1 MQLLVAMV
9 QETGR
14 YPSRNAKSTSE
25 RTLAVWLQR
34 RREDARA
41 GRLAP
46 AFREG
51 LAVLPGW
58 EGKPRVEA
66 DEKRWH
72 QRLAALKAYRAAG
85 NDWPRHK
92 AVITGEELSSAF
104 GCTARASSSVATS
117 STPTKQLPWTPT
129 VRVGGLAGS
138 AVDLLRP
145 GSYSRL
151 PRRSQSAL
159 RASSSSHKGA
169 SFRLTRRRYRK

>member
-92 AVITGEELSSAF
+92 AVITGEEHELGVWLHSQRFKQRRDELDADK
-104 GCTARASSSVATS
+104 TAALDSDG
-117 STPTKQLPWTPT
+117 PGW
-129 VRVGGLAGS
+129 RVGRKRG
-138 AVDLLRP
+138 RP
-145 GSYSRL
+145 PAAR
-151 PRRSQSAL
+151 
-159 RASSSSHKGA
+159 
-169 SFRLTRRRYRK
+169 